1 MVIRPMGPL
10 SKYWEILRID
20 PGGDGCGYKKQ
31 LLPLASEFFQAEFPE
46 LMGAVARSH
55 PSPQQH
61 RSVQTSLHIQFSTQA
76 SPVDLQS
83 LAQAGLCLRCYVS
96 YAILKTCKKLASLFW
111 GTGQFTYRDLLPYVL
126 NDDGRQQIVC
136 YRDGKQQWVVARN
149 GESQQATY
157 PLFTVEVLRKF
168 NPNAQSTSSLDTW
181 VYHQTRQNKDLK
193 DFLAERG
200 LSILS
205 DWAILNRFGT
215 HKLEALAARDRHLIT
230 AFLAVYRRDR
240 RKQPQNRGRRCPDPT
255 PNQLQEMQQRLQLKG
270 VTINDPQDLQQE
282 LKQLAQLLRQ
292 HAVWNSNGMPQST
305 SLEEIDPRYGIAKE
319 FSDPNSTNNLD
330 QIAQQE
336 LSEFCRQQL
345 IACLDFGIAQGIRE
359 HIHNLKQRPRYAV
372 FAPNV
377 IAILKLVYCE
387 GQSQSKI
394 AAQLDM
400 TNQAQVSRVLN
411 PTTLLNRVRYWT
423 VTQFFQ
429 ILSVQVR
436 NLNLATISTDPDY
449 LNTLM
454 QHIEVFFDEEV
465 FQAAAAELK
474 TAKNRSMSSL
484 YAQCLRHY
492 IENY

>member
-1 MVIRPMGPL
+1 MGPL

-20 PGGDGCGYKKQ
+20 PAGEGCGYKKQ

-46 LMGAVARSH
+46 LIGPAARSH

-61 RSVQTSLHIQFSTQA
+61 RSMQISLHAQFRTQA
-76 SPVDLQS
+76 SLADLQS
-83 LAQAGLCLRCYVS
+83 LTKAGLCLRCYVS
-96 YAILKTCKKLASLFW
+96 YAILKTCKHLASLFW

-126 NDDGRQQIVC
+126 NDDGRQQIVF
-136 YRDGKQQWVVARN
+136 DHEGQKQLVLDRN
-149 GESQQATY
+149 GESQQTAY
-157 PLFTVEVLRKF
+157 PIFTVEVLRKF
-168 NPNAQSTSSLDTW
+168 NPKAQSASSLDTW
-181 VYHQTRQNKDLK
+181 VYYQTRQNKDLK

-205 DWAILNRFGT
+205 DWAILNRFGS
-215 HKLEALAARDRHLIT
+215 HKLDQLAPRDRHLIE

-240 RKQPQNRGRRCPDPT
+240 RKQSQNRHRKCPDPT
-255 PNQLQEMQQRLQLKG
+255 PNQLQEMQQQLQEKG
-270 VTINDPQDLQQE
+270 VTIHSPQALQQE

-292 HAVWNSNGMPQST
+292 HAIWSSHGMPQAS
-305 SLEEIDPRYGIAKE
+305 SLEEVDLRYGIPKE
-319 FSDPNSTNNLD
+319 LSDPNSINNLD

-336 LSEFCRQQL
+336 LSQFCRQQL
-345 IACLDFGIAQGIRE
+345 TVCLDFGIAKGIRE
-359 HIHNLKQRPRYAV
+359 HIHNLSQRPRYAV
-372 FAPNV
+372 FAPKV
-377 IAILKLVYCE
+377 IDILKLVYCQ
-387 GQSQSKI
+387 GQSQSEI
-394 AAQLDM
+394 ATQLGM
-400 TNQAQVSRVLN
+400 ANQSQVSRVLN

-429 ILSVQVR
+429 ILSVKVS

-454 QHIEVFFDEEV
+454 QHIEAFFDAEI
-465 FQAAAAELK
+465 FQPAVAELK

-492 IENY
+492 LENY